1 MKLRT
6 EEVAGKPTELKTG
19 YAPVSVDSATTELT
33 CQILRIR
40 MMNGDY
46 EGTAQ
51 TRSLPT
57 SEV

>member
-1 MKLRT
+1 MT
-6 EEVAGKPTELKTG
+6 GKPTELKTG
-19 YAPVSVDSATTELT
+19 YAPVSVDTATTELT
-33 CQILRIR
+33 CQILRLR

-57 SEV
+57 WEV